1 MEVSEC
7 WIKAE
12 DDDEWTVISDCSVHM
27 SVARRIQ
34 RTIVRGS
41 EGDDILDE
49 GSESAV
55 FTVRG
60 VMSLED
66 HRNVLRI
73 FRRGGARHGFA
84 KEELQSMLV
93 VERGCR
99 IATAEARFHSHH
111 TVRDSILSPR
121 RRFQIIWIA
130 CFTSN
135 GMSEMSFWN
144 AVSA

>member
-1 MEVSEC
+1 MKHHTQWGVIVEVSEC

-73 FRRGGARHGFA
+73 FRRGGARFKGPF
-84 KEELQSMLV
+84 EEREASAIV
-93 VERGCR
+93 TNVEYEGG
-99 IATAEARFHSHH
+99 TGKY
-111 TVRDSILSPR
+111 SIK
-121 RRFQIIWIA
+121 IIEDVDLDW
-130 CFTSN
+130 
-135 GMSEMSFWN
+135 
-144 AVSA
+144 

>member
-1 MEVSEC
+1 VEVSEC

-55 FTVRG
+55 FTV
-60 VMSLED
+60 LED

-73 FRRGGARHGFA
+73 FRRGGARF
-84 KEELQSMLV
+84 KDPFEEREASAIV
-93 VERGCR
+93 TNVEYEGD
-99 IATAEARFHSHH
+99 TGEY
-111 TVRDSILSPR
+111 SIE
-121 RRFQIIWIA
+121 IIEDVDLDW
-130 CFTSN
+130 
-135 GMSEMSFWN
+135 
-144 AVSA
+144 